1 MACQQA
7 DAGNVNNIE
16 LIERDG
22 HMDICH
28 GGDFRQCSSGET
40 LKPFDEIAEILK
52 EKASGFDD
60 IANCPTFNF

>member
-1 MACQQA
+1 MT
-7 DAGNVNNIE
+7 GNFYCVASVNNIE

-40 LKPFDEIAEILK
+40 LKPFDEIADYLRGK
-52 EKASGFDD
+52 VGFDK
-60 IANCPTFNF
+60 IAECPTFNF